1 MKPGSNNSSR
11 RTYVGVYVLNC
22 AYLVRAALNSLYI
35 PLSVLPVVEIGAAL

>member
-11 RTYVGVYVLNC
+11 CTYVGVYVLNC

-35 PLSVLPVVEIGAAL
+35 PLSVLPIVEIRAAL